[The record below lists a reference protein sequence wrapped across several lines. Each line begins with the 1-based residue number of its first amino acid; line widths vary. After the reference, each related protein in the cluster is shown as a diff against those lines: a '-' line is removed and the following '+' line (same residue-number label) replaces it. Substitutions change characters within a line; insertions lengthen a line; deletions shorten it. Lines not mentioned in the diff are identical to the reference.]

1 MARKINNN
9 NSVELINQF
18 LEEKDFFKEYDDD
31 EIQKIK
37 NNVKMTLY
45 KQNFI
50 TLKELNMENSDNFVN
65 FFYIKKFKM
74 KI

>member
-65 FFYIKKFKM
+65 FFYVNKV
-74 KI
+74 

>member
-9 NSVELINQF
+9 NSAELINQF

-37 NNVKMTLY
+37 NNVKMILY

-50 TLKELNMENSDNFVN
+50 TLKELNMENSDDFVN
-65 FFYIKKFKM
+65 FFYV
-74 KI
+74 

>member
-50 TLKELNMENSDNFVN
+50 TLKELNMEDSDDFVN
-65 FFYIKKFKM
+65 FFYV
-74 KI
+74 KID

>member
-65 FFYIKKFKM
+65 F
-74 KI
+74 